1 MEASRWGSVVFSKK
15 SLVKR
20 GIRSNRVSRPLPP
33 TRFNN
38 PSTFREKN
46 PSSLSLYSWHRA
58 QIRGG
63 EKNRRGFLYRSVGPF
78 FVALREIFEILL
90 KRVRAFRATDERKFL
105 ASFERRGEGRGESK
119 RNDEM
124 RPVSRVAKITGREVL
139 RLTNSVVRRYLS
151 ETFAVSNVSLFVLSL
166 SLSLEQKFRKRVER
180 ESSLVTEKKKK
191 RRSRGM
197 KIGSNARSRIS
208 HGSQRFTLLARFPH
222 IPSPRREVGRE
233 KTWWKR
239 GNAVRTS
246 GWRVKFR
253 P

>member
-90 KRVRAFRATDERKFL
+90 HAYAL
-105 ASFERRGEGRGESK
+105 FEPR
-119 RNDEM
+119 
-124 RPVSRVAKITGREVL
+124 T
-139 RLTNSVVRRYLS
+139 
-151 ETFAVSNVSLFVLSL
+151 
-166 SLSLEQKFRKRVER
+166 R
-180 ESSLVTEKKKK
+180 ES
-191 RRSRGM
+191 
-197 KIGSNARSRIS
+197 
-208 HGSQRFTLLARFPH
+208 F
-222 IPSPRREVGRE
+222 
-233 KTWWKR
+233 
-239 GNAVRTS
+239 
-246 GWRVKFR
+246 
-253 P
+253 